1 MAADVIREA
10 IGMIREKTQRGTI
23 NMNTNGS
30 LTRKVAGLLDAGLDS
45 LRISINSVRETC
57 YNAYFRPRGYRL
69 QDVLA
74 TIDLALSRGAHVA
87 INYLNCPG
95 FSDTPEEHEALL
107 AFIQKHPIDMI
118 QWRNLNF
125 DPQRYLQ
132 IMNQAADHS
141 SPMGM
146 RRLLKKIRRAFPGLT
161 HGYFNPPK
169 EKY

>member
-1 MAADVIREA
+1 
-10 IGMIREKTQRGTI
+10 MIRQKTQRGTI

-30 LTRKVAGLLDAGLDS
+30 LTHKVAGLLDAGLDS
-45 LRISINSVRETC
+45 LRISINSVREAC
-57 YNAYFRPRGYRL
+57 YNAYFRPRGYRF

-95 FSDTPEEHEALL
+95 FSDAPEECEALL
-107 AFIQKHPIDMI
+107 AFIRERPIDMI

-125 DPQRYLQ
+125 DPERYLQ
-132 IMNQAADHS
+132 IMNQTAAHS
-141 SPMGM
+141 RPMGM
-146 RRLLKKIRRAFPGLT
+146 RHLLKKVRQAFPELT